1 GYIKLSHKEKVVSR
15 ISYVFRKPIVD
26 INKNIDSCDTTHVDP
41 DERTT
46 ASDTDWYVS
55 KEV

>member
-1 GYIKLSHKEKVVSR
+1 LGLRFPLTQTWWKS
-15 ISYVFRKPIVD
+15 
-26 INKNIDSCDTTHVDP
+26 NP